1 MGKAWR
7 ALNLVGDDDDCEDT
21 GDIDDDGEDIGHD
34 YDDDA
39 LSSRRSRL
47 RQDAS
52 SLGAEH
58 KLCWR
63 LQVRYSKILDNN
75 IWFCIHDRCSATESK
90 TMHKR
95 KLVCSPNLVQIM
107 KLHWN

>member
-7 ALNLVGDDDDCEDT
+7 ALNLVGDDDDCEDI
-21 GDIDDDGEDIGHD
+21 GDDDEEE
-34 YDDDA
+34 DDA

-75 IWFCIHDRCSATESK
+75 ILQGFVFMILA
-90 TMHKR
+90 
-95 KLVCSPNLVQIM
+95 
-107 KLHWN
+107 

>member
-7 ALNLVGDDDDCEDT
+7 ALNLVGDDDDDEDI
-21 GDIDDDGEDIGHD
+21 GDDDEDDDG
-34 YDDDA
+34 A

-107 KLHWN
+107 QLHWN

>member
-7 ALNLVGDDDDCEDT
+7 ALNLVGDDDDDEDI
-21 GDIDDDGEDIGHD
+21 GDDDEDDDG
-34 YDDDA
+34 A

-58 KLCWR
+58 KLCGR
-63 LQVRYSKILDNN
+63 LQVRYSSETGVDKILENN
-75 IWFCIHDRCSATESK
+75 ISQAFVFMIVARQ
-90 TMHKR
+90 
-95 KLVCSPNLVQIM
+95 LNLRQCT
-107 KLHWN
+107 KEN

>member
-7 ALNLVGDDDDCEDT
+7 ALNLVGDDDDCED
-21 GDIDDDGEDIGHD
+21 IGHD
-34 YDDDA
+34 DDDCEDEVGDNDDVDDDA
-39 LSSRRSRL
+39 LSSRRSKL

-63 LQVRYSKILDNN
+63 LQVRYSKIL
-75 IWFCIHDRCSATESK
+75 I
-90 TMHKR
+90 
-95 KLVCSPNLVQIM
+95 
-107 KLHWN
+107 

>member
-7 ALNLVGDDDDCEDT
+7 ALNLVGDDDDDEDI
-21 GDIDDDGEDIGHD
+21 GDDDEDDDG
-34 YDDDA
+34 A

-58 KLCWR
+58 KLCGR

-75 IWFCIHDRCSATESK
+75 ISFLYSWSS
-90 TMHKR
+90 
-95 KLVCSPNLVQIM
+95 LGN
-107 KLHWN
+107 

>member
-7 ALNLVGDDDDCEDT
+7 ALNLVGDDDEE
-21 GDIDDDGEDIGHD
+21 EDIGD
-34 YDDDA
+34 IGGDDDA
-39 LSSRRSRL
+39 LSTRRSRL

-107 KLHWN
+107 QLHWNQLMV

>member
-7 ALNLVGDDDDCEDT
+7 ALNLVGGDDDDDCEDEV
-21 GDIDDDGEDIGHD
+21 GDNDDA
-34 YDDDA
+34 DDA

-75 IWFCIHDRCSATESK
+75 NIAFLYS
-90 TMHKR
+90 
-95 KLVCSPNLVQIM
+95 
-107 KLHWN
+107 